1 MSAQLAPPL
10 RLLLIDG
17 HDMVRTGLRQYIGAR
32 NIHIAGE
39 CAGVAEGVAEAR
51 RLLPD
56 VVLMEMH
63 FPDSPNGSGL
73 QACREIRAICPAIRV
88 VFLTSHDDEE
98 AKLSSILAGADAYL
112 LKNIGATELMDTIES
127 VASGRPV
134 LDAAVLK
141 ALLRRI
147 QAVSVTPAG
156 KRSLSPQERKIL
168 PLVAAGKTNKE
179 IGVELGLSHKTV
191 KNYLSNVYQKL
202 QVTRRSQVA
211 AMFARSRDQ

>member
-1 MSAQLAPPL
+1 MGPQLTSPL

-32 NIHIAGE
+32 NIRIVGE
-39 CAGVAEGVAEAR
+39 CADVAEGVSEAR

-56 VVLMEMH
+56 VVLMEMQ
-63 FPDSPNGSGL
+63 FPGSPNGSGL
-73 QACREIRAICPAIRV
+73 QACREIRTACPAIRV
-88 VFLTSHDDEE
+88 VFLSSHNDEE

-112 LKNIGATELMDTIES
+112 LKDIGATALMDTIET

-147 QAVSVTPAG
+147 QAVSITPAG
-156 KRSLSPQERKIL
+156 KRTLSPQERKIL

-202 QVTRRSQVA
+202 QVRRRSQVA
-211 AMFARSRDQ
+211 AMFARNRD